1 MIKYSLFII
10 LNIVLIKN
18 YKFVNLRKIKM
29 GCIKSFI
36 DKQNNYT
43 INDKKLKEGI
53 LTFDDIPDDQY
64 LCPFCDEIPLILN
77 IYSEFG
83 YIEIKCRTY
92 GECLYPIKAF
102 FENCKK
108 KSYFKSE
115 CCGFEHKE
123 LPKKNKKENI
133 YIYCSI
139 CKKEFCE
146 ICKELGRV
154 EGHNNNHEKYCI
166 PANKKHIQCLQHVNS
181 DINSYCED
189 CHENVCKEELETKH
203 RNHKIIKFHNLTT
216 NIEEH
221 IKIIENKNKIFGDII
236 AFNNAILKSYENS
249 KNNYYNNQSII
260 NLGNQASPKNEK
272 IEFIKC
278 MYDNLAKN
286 TEDSKEILK
295 ELKKK
300 YELDKN
306 IDEGKLIIKDNF
318 DEKDLEL
325 ISKLKN
331 INFKEITLS
340 GCGIEDISPLKYMNL
355 SKLKKLDLS
364 NNKIINI
371 EVLKKIKC
379 PQLIEINL
387 NNNNISN
394 FDSSIFKDHFP
405 ILEKLIIEN
414 KNFLQELEYSK
425 EKFFKHNKE
434 SLARTAEELKEKY
447 GVEIK
452 EDLDLS
458 NKLAGDIILQELL
471 NICEDKIKIK
481 TLNLRNNNIQDCSLL
496 SKIYLNEL
504 EELDLSYNKIEN
516 LKFLS
521 EMRMPNLEVIKLD
534 NNSIKDILPLKEI
547 KKLNKPEKGEK
558 MLTTISLKNNNQ
570 IKYEDENTNYIIQ
583 FLKSKKIKI

>member
-1 MIKYSLFII
+1 
-10 LNIVLIKN
+10 
-18 YKFVNLRKIKM
+18 M
-29 GCIKSFI
+29 GCLKSFI

-43 INDKKLKEGI
+43 INEKKLKEGI

-83 YIEIKCRTY
+83 YIGIRCRIY
-92 GECLYPIKAF
+92 GDTLYPIKDF

-108 KSYFKSE
+108 NSYFNSK

-123 LPKKNKKENI
+123 LPKLNKKENI
-133 YIYCSI
+133 NIYCSL

-146 ICKELGRV
+146 ICKEQNKI
-154 EGHNNNHEKYCI
+154 EGHRNNHEKFCI
-166 PANKKHIQCLQHVNS
+166 PVNKKHIQCLQHINS
-181 DINSYCED
+181 DINSYCKD

-203 RNHKIIKFHNLTT
+203 LNHKIKKFHNLTT
-216 NIEEH
+216 KIEEY
-221 IKIIENKNKIFGDII
+221 IKIIENKNKTFGDII
-236 AFNNAILKSYENS
+236 AFNNAIIKSYEDS
-249 KNNYYNNQSII
+249 KNNYYYNQSII
-260 NLGNQASPKNEK
+260 NLGSQTSPKKEK
-272 IEFIKC
+272 IEFIRC
-278 MYDNLAKN
+278 IYDNLEKN
-286 TEDSKEILK
+286 TEEQKEILK
-295 ELKKK
+295 ELKEK
-300 YELDKN
+300 YNLDN
-306 IDEGKLIIKDNF
+306 IDEGKLIINKNLDKEDF
-318 DEKDLEL
+318 EL

-331 INFKEITLS
+331 INFKEIILS
-340 GCGIEDISPLKYMNL
+340 GCGIDDISPLKYMNL
-355 SKLKKLDLS
+355 SKLRKLDLS
-364 NNKIINI
+364 NNNIVNI

-394 FDSSIFKDHFP
+394 FDSSMFKDHFP

-414 KNFLQELEYSK
+414 KNFLQELEYWK

-434 SLARTAEELKEKY
+434 SLAITAEDLKEKY

-458 NKLAGDIILQELL
+458 NKLAGDIILEELH
-471 NICEDKIKIK
+471 NICEDRIKIK
-481 TLNLRNNNIQDCSLL
+481 KLNLRNNNIQDCSLL

-504 EELDLSYNKIEN
+504 EKLDLSYNKIEN

-534 NNSIKDILPLKEI
+534 NNSLKDILPLK
-547 KKLNKPEKGEK
+547 
-558 MLTTISLKNNNQ
+558 
-570 IKYEDENTNYIIQ
+570 
-583 FLKSKKIKI
+583 KIK